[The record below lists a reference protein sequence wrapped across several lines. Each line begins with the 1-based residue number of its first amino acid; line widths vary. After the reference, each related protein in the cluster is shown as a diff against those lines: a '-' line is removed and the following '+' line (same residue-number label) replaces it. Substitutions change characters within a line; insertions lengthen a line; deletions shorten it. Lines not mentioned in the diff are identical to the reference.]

1 MEELSGLYT
10 ELEDYRGMV
19 QLFED
24 QILRGRDKETRVD
37 LARKVALLWRD
48 ELDDPR
54 ETADAWRRVLRMKPG
69 DDEATEGLAVA
80 KQLDLHRKSLRPPG
94 PNLAAAPPKPA
105 VEDEPEEAEGDT
117 EAARLDSAESE
128 SDAAGADA
136 DADEGDTDDDGY
148 SADAQEPEP
157 TSEPPSLEAL
167 DSVRSGIAEDE
178 RDDDA
183 SDDDANHDDASHD
196 DASHDGASHDDAS
209 HDDELSDEGPDGAL
223 DEDSPVDDSDEDDAA
238 TNAAIDAAPQDED
251 DADEAQALADE
262 QQDDDDDDDSEDVGD
277 LLDGDDDSD
286 DDSDDEDIDVDQEL
300 AASSGSPLRG
310 SVPPPPPSS
319 KAPESAELSEDVD
332 FVADDELLE
341 DEK

>member
-1 MEELSGLYT
+1 MLRRAAVLAHRELADTERAFRWLGDGLITHVDDESLQALVDLTEEAGTPKDAEAVLSRALEEVFDGPLVRKLLASRAALRRETLDDVRGAADDLKRLHDLSPTDNDVMEELSGLYT

-80 KQLDLHRKSLRPPG
+80 KQLDLQRKSLRPPG

-128 SDAAGADA
+128 SDAADADA

-183 SDDDANHDDASHD
+183 SDDDASHDDASHD
-196 DASHDGASHDDAS
+196 DASHDDASHDDAS
-209 HDDELSDEGPDGAL
+209 HDD
-223 DEDSPVDDSDEDDAA
+223 
-238 TNAAIDAAPQDED
+238 
-251 DADEAQALADE
+251 
-262 QQDDDDDDDSEDVGD
+262 
-277 LLDGDDDSD
+277 
-286 DDSDDEDIDVDQEL
+286 
-300 AASSGSPLRG
+300 
-310 SVPPPPPSS
+310 
-319 KAPESAELSEDVD
+319 
-332 FVADDELLE
+332 
-341 DEK
+341 